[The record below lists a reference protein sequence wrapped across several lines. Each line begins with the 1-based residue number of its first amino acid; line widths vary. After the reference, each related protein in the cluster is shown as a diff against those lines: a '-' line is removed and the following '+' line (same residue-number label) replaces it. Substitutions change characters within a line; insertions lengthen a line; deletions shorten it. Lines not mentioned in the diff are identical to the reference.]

1 MSDYKPTTE
10 AALVAEV
17 YRVINSHGWMAGKA
31 GVCVCGHDVDAVIG
45 GTMNE
50 HRAQA
55 VVLEVLAAAGVTQPE
70 PEYEYEYGNQ
80 ATFHGHTQI
89 MPVLDRDTAMK
100 FAWLQPAFRRVKAGA
115 WEPVPNQEGE
125 QS

>member
-1 MSDYKPTTE
+1 MSDYAPTTE

-31 GVCVCGHDVDAVIG
+31 GVCVCGHDVDAMIG

-55 VVLEVLAAAGVTQPE
+55 VVLEVLTAAGVAPQTE
-70 PEYEYEYGNQ
+70 PEYEYTSADYDGTPNNQRFYVYGS
-80 ATFHGHTQI
+80 
-89 MPVLDRDTAMK
+89 V
-100 FAWLQPAFRRVKAGA
+100 PARNAKYRRVKAGD
-115 WEPVPNQEGE
+115 WEPVPNQTGE
-125 QS
+125 TP